1 MDKLTQDTWDSTIED
16 LRNSDEGLREHF
28 GRLVLMLAK
37 CYNENSPHKA
47 VIIVDT
53 GESLL
58 TFCAGA
64 DSMELADMVGQ
75 ANEMAQAMLLR
86 DAPPKELFN

>member
-1 MDKLTQDTWDSTIED
+1 
-16 LRNSDEGLREHF
+16 LRDHF
-28 GRLVLMLAK
+28 GRLILMLAK

-53 GESLL
+53 GEAML

-64 DSMELADMVGQ
+64 DEMEWAEMVGH
-75 ANEMAQAMLLR
+75 ANDMAQAMLLR
-86 DAPPKELFN
+86 DAPPKEMFN

>member
-1 MDKLTQDTWDSTIED
+1 MDKLTQDSWDNTIAA
-16 LRNSDEGLREHF
+16 LSNSDEGLRDHF
-28 GRLVLMLAK
+28 GKLILLMAK
-37 CYNENSPHKA
+37 CYNPELPHKA
-47 VIIVDT
+47 VVIIDT

-64 DSMELADMVGQ
+64 DEMELAEMIGQ

-86 DAPPKELFN
+86 DAPPKEMFN